1 MSEFCGFISIVG
13 RPNVGKSTLLNKILK
28 QKVSI
33 TSHRPQ
39 TTRNQIYGI
48 KTIDNKQMIYIDTPG
63 IHNVDKAGEKKLNHY
78 MNQAATTTLKGV
90 DAIVFLIDAQKFTQE
105 DEVVFSMIKRSRLP
119 VILAINKID
128 KIPRKEA
135 LLPLIERLSGE
146 FAFAK
151 IIPICAMNGLQ
162 VDVLEEEITH
172 FCLPGPHHF
181 PQDAISNR
189 SDSFRIAELVREK
202 IMRTLEQEVPYAA
215 SVQIESIES
224 LDKVIEIHALIW
236 VEKLGQKTILIG
248 HKGETL
254 KIIGTQARLDMEK
267 LLGKKVMLKLWV
279 KVKKGWS
286 NSKVALSDFGL
297 ADHLSG

>member
-1 MSEFCGFISIVG
+1 MSDFCGFIAIVG

-39 TTRNQIYGI
+39 TTRHQIYGI

-63 IHNVDKAGEKKLNHY
+63 IHNVNKTGEKKLNHY
-78 MNQAATTTLKGV
+78 MNQAATNTLKEV
-90 DAIVFLIDAQKFTQE
+90 DAIVFLIDAQRFTQE
-105 DEVVFSMIKRSRLP
+105 DEVVFSMIKKSKLP

-128 KIPRKEA
+128 KIQHKED
-135 LLPLIERLSGE
+135 LLPLIDRLSRE
-146 FAFAK
+146 FHFAK

-162 VDVLEEEITH
+162 IDVLEEQIAT
-172 FCLPGPHHF
+172 FCLPGPFHF
-181 PQDAISNR
+181 PQDVVCNR
-189 SDSFRIAELVREK
+189 SDSFRISELVREK
-202 IMRTLEQEVPYAA
+202 IMRTLEKEVPYAS
-215 SVQIESIES
+215 SVQIESVKP
-224 LDKVIEIHALIW
+224 LDKVVEIHVLIW

-248 HKGETL
+248 QKGETL

-286 NSKVALSDFGL
+286 NSRVALSDFGL
-297 ADHLSG
+297 ADHLRA